1 MIIINPNSN
10 RETLNIMYLDLN
22 IDSILSKQKP
32 YNYRERNQIIDKNT
46 DTQIHTTQ
54 EFNIDY
60 SQIENFKKLEG
71 NKIDISELNKNL

>member
-1 MIIINPNSN
+1 
-10 RETLNIMYLDLN
+10 MYLDVN
-22 IDSILSKQKP
+22 IDNSYIFSKQKP
-32 YNYRERNQIIDKNT
+32 YNYRERIQIIDKNT
-46 DTQIHTTQ
+46 HTQIHTTQ

>member
-10 RETLNIMYLDLN
+10 RETLNIMYLDVN